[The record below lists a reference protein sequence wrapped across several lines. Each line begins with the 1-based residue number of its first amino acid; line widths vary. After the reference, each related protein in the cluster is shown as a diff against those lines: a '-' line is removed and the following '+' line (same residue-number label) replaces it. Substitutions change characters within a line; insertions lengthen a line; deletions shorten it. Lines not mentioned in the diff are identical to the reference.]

1 MIIKINKIAFS
12 RKDIKKLAI
21 EKKLT

>member
-21 EKKLT
+21 EKKQT